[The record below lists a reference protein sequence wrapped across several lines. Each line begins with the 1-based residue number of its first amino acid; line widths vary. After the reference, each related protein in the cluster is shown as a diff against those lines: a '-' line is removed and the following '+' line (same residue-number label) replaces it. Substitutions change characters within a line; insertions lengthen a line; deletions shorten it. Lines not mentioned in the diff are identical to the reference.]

1 MTTYSIRS
9 LNISLIKTILSLKT
23 RSLEGLGFKEQRMR
37 RMIWLKKKRAKG
49 CFQEREKHG
58 KGSKKEF
65 IK

>member
-1 MTTYSIRS
+1 
-9 LNISLIKTILSLKT
+9 LNILSIKTILSLKI

-37 RMIWLKKKRAKG
+37 RMIWLKKKRVKG
-49 CFQEREKHG
+49 CLQEREKRG